1 MTLTTPAC
9 RSYTGYHFPAEIIN
23 HAVGLYLYWR
33 AMMNGSARN

>member
-23 HAVGLYLYWR
+23 HAVWLYLYWR
-33 AMMNGSARN
+33 AMTNGSARN